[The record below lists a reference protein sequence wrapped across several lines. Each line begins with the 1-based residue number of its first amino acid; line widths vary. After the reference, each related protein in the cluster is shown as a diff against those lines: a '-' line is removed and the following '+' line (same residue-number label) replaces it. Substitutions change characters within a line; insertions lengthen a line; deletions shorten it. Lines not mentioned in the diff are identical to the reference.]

1 MIIDLRS
8 FFLFFTNLFILFIY
22 FWMHWVFVAVHGLSL
37 VVASGGYSS
46 LWCTGISLQWL
57 LLLQSTGSRHTGFS
71 SCGVWAQWLWLV
83 GSRAQPQQLWHMGLV
98 APLACGIFLDQGSN
112 PCSLHWQVDS
122 LPLHPQGSPL
132 SSFLMYE
139 FIIVIFPLN
148 TDSASFH
155 SSGPLCF

>member
-57 LLLQSTGSRHTGFS
+57 LLLQSMGSRHTGFS

-83 GSRAQPQQLWHMGLV
+83 GSRAQPQ
-98 APLACGIFLDQGSN
+98 
-112 PCSLHWQVDS
+112 
-122 LPLHPQGSPL
+122 
-132 SSFLMYE
+132 
-139 FIIVIFPLN
+139 
-148 TDSASFH
+148 
-155 SSGPLCF
+155 